1 MPQISIHVLWK
12 GKLVQTVQASSKY
25 DAKQRKARMQ
35 MAYPDCEIIIG
46 DLIGDI
52 NGTKEVQ
59 RTSDVESSDI

>member
-1 MPQISIHVLWK
+1 MPQIPVYVLWK

-35 MAYPDCEIIIG
+35 SAYPDCQIVIGNFIG
-46 DLIGDI
+46 DLDGK
-52 NGTKEVQ
+52 TEVQ